1 MYINYQPQH
10 MSFRS
15 REKNNYISNGL
26 CSYAL
31 VYSYYRS
38 SQLFR
43 HTSWLTL
50 AGERAALVLLTI
62 SSDFE
67 KICSQGTVVAGVPR

>member
-15 REKNNYISNGL
+15 REKQSCISNGL

-38 SQLFR
+38 SQLFGR
-43 HTSWLTL
+43 TSLLTL
-50 AGERAALVLLTI
+50 AEERAAQVLLTI
-62 SSDFE
+62 SPDFE
-67 KICSQGTVVAGVPR
+67 KIRSQGTVVAGK